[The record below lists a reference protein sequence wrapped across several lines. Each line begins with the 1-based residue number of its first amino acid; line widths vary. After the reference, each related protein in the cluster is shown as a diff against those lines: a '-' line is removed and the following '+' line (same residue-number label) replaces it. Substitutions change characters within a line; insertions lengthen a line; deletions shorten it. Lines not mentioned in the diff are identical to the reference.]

1 MRRTPPRRAPA
12 APSCRSSS
20 WHSPWPRNVTPA
32 RPGGL
37 QHDPSKMAAVLV
49 LLAVDAEQL
58 DLEDQRGAARDGR
71 RVSMVAIGDV
81 RGADQ
86 LRLLADVQLLHAL
99 GPALDHAVEREL
111 RRLAPLVGGIE
122 DGAVDQPALV
132 VDLDLVGL
140 LRARALAGAQHLDHQ
155 PGGRLL
161 RALLLR
167 RLGEEVLG
175 GGLLLL
181 GGRVGARL
189 HQLGDRLL
197 PLRRLRLRLGPGGGV
212 VEPLLHHLQL
222 AGLELQGLH
231 AGADADSVTDR
242 IEGLVVVALER
253 LRAGGE
259 REGEQ
264 GGDGEPGHGSPFV
277 RRALMSRARR
287 GVSGQSP
294 PIPWV
299 MATSSVPASG
309 FAGSSRSPPTKMVPP
324 RWML

>member
-1 MRRTPPRRAPA
+1 MALPLAAQRYASATGADSSTTRAK
-12 APSCRSSS
+12 
-20 WHSPWPRNVTPA
+20 WP
-32 RPGGL
+32 
-37 QHDPSKMAAVLV
+37 AVLA

-71 RVSMVAIGDV
+71 RVSMVAVGDV

-132 VDLDLVGL
+132 VHLDLVGL
-140 LRARALAGAQHLDHQ
+140 LRARALA
-155 PGGRLL
+155 
-161 RALLLR
+161 
-167 RLGEEVLG
+167 EEVLG

-197 PLRRLRLRLGPGGGV
+197 PLRRLRLRLGSGGGV